1 MRDAEYFRKQARR
14 CRALVKTAIQ
24 PEEIELFRM
33 WAVDLAAEADEAER
47 RAAKREENH
56 RFRAAEGPSPRS
68 NRLLRRPRDNGGR
81 LRKRPEP
88 INLRS

>member
-14 CRALVKTAIQ
+14 CRALAKTAIQ
-24 PEEIELFRM
+24 PEEIKLFRM

-56 RFRAAEGPSPRS
+56 RFRAAEGPSPPGQTGFYDGPETTAVVCENALSRS
-68 NRLLRRPRDNGGR
+68 T
-81 LRKRPEP
+81 
-88 INLRS
+88 